1 MRISFQAT
9 LIMLALYLPA
19 VLPSAMAQGAA
30 ATEQQL
36 AHELTTISAAP
47 IISASAQDQAIILQH
62 GAANEAGATQR
73 YGAGGPFNLVM
84 IEQAGAANITQV
96 SQQGNGLRTTVQ
108 QRGTGNVAESELRGE
123 NLESLIQQNGE
134 DNLVQQQVQGND
146 QRYVIQ
152 QEGVGNELRQVETS
166 STNRGYEV
174 HQRGNGIRMTIV
186 QGQAAP

>member
-1 MRISFQAT
+1 MKIPFQVMPFILG
-9 LIMLALYLPA
+9 LILPTFFS
-19 VLPSAMAQGAA
+19 SARAQGAA
-30 ATEQQL
+30 AMEQRL
-36 AHELTTISAAP
+36 AQEITNTAASVMP
-47 IISASAQDQAIILQH
+47 AASQDQAIIMQH
-62 GAANEAGATQR
+62 GAANEATATQR
-73 YGAGGPFNLVM
+73 YGAGGPSNLVM

-152 QEGVGNELRQVETS
+152 QDGVGNELRQVETS

-186 QGQAAP
+186 QGQAVP